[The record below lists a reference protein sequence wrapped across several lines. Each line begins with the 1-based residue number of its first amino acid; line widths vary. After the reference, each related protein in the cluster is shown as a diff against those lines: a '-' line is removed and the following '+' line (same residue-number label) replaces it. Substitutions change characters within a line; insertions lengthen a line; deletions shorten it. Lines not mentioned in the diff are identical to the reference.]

1 MVAPLIELREITK
14 QFPGVRALDRVSF
27 AVREGEVHALLGENG
42 AGKSTLIKIL
52 TGAYQPDSG
61 TILWNGQPVRFA
73 DTRQSQSLG
82 IVAIYQE
89 LSLYPDLTVAENIFM
104 GHQPR
109 TRAGLVNWKAMTER
123 ARAILHE
130 LDADDLDVTQPV
142 RGLSVGN
149 QQRIEIAKA
158 LSQNA
163 RVLIMD
169 EPTAALTQH
178 DVERLFEIVR
188 RLRERGV
195 AIIYIS
201 HRLEEVFLLADRVTV
216 LRDGQVVGETLEV
229 NKTNQ
234 AELIRMMVGRT
245 LDTFFP
251 KATAKVGDTVLEV
264 RNLTCGRAV
273 RNVSFSLKQGEIVGL
288 AGLIGAGRSELAHV
302 LFGITPADSG
312 QILIGGRPATI
323 CSPQDA
329 MALGIAYVPEDRKNQ
344 GLLTAMNVREN
355 ITLAVLRQ
363 LLNGVFVNLRAEGRV
378 AREFINTLR
387 IRASSLEQRVNEL
400 SGGNQQKVV
409 VAKWLAC
416 KPRVLILDEPT
427 RGIDVGAKA
436 EIHRLMS
443 ELAQQG
449 MAILMISS
457 ELPEILGMSDRILV
471 IRQGQLVAE
480 FDRAHATQER
490 VIAAAMGAEEMLVQA
505 APSQ

>member
-1 MVAPLIELREITK
+1 MNAPLIELREITK

-109 TRAGLVNWKAMTER
+109 TRAGLVNWKAMMER

-229 NKTNQ
+229 SKTNQ

-251 KATAKVGDTVLEV
+251 KGAAKVGDVVLEV
-264 RNLTCGRAV
+264 RDLTRGRAV
-273 RNVSFSLKQGEIVGL
+273 RNVSFSLRQGEIVGL

-312 QILIGGRPATI
+312 QILIDGRPVTI
-323 CSPQDA
+323 RTPQDA

-344 GLLTAMNVREN
+344 GLLTAMSVREN

-363 LLNGVFVNLRAEGRV
+363 LLRGVFINPRAEERM
-378 AREFINTLR
+378 AKEFVGALR
-387 IRASSLEQRVNEL
+387 IRTSSLEQRVNEL

-409 VAKWLAC
+409 VAKWLGC

-471 IRQGQLVAE
+471 IRQGQVVAE
-480 FDRAHATQER
+480 FDRAHATQEN
-490 VIAAAMGAEEMLVQA
+490 VIAAAMGAEEMLVQTA
-505 APSQ
+505 